1 MHQRNKDK
9 GRATAYD
16 HIIKYTGLFGGV
28 QGIGLLAS
36 VVRNKLV
43 AVILGPSGLGL
54 ISLYNTALTLLG
66 NATNLGISFSAV
78 RHISELSGRGD
89 NRQMMH
95 YIMVVRSWSM
105 ATAILGIL
113 ICALVSPFLSWS
125 YFNDYSHWQ
134 SFVWLAPIVG
144 LTALTG
150 GELAILKG
158 MHRLKQVALQSIV
171 VSFGTL
177 FTSIPFYF
185 AWGEDGIVP
194 ALLLTAL
201 LTLCSVLWFS
211 FRDYPFRFRLITR
224 RLFAQG
230 MGMVRLGM
238 AFTLAGI
245 LGSGV
250 EFIIRVFMQQFGSTA
265 DVGLYNAGYTLT
277 VTYASMIFVAMET
290 DYFPRLSA
298 VNHDVS
304 RSNEIVN
311 RQMEVSVLL
320 ITPLLVVFLIG
331 LPVILPLLYAQSFMP
346 VIEMAQWAVFS
357 MFLRAATLPVAYM
370 SLAKGCSKIYL
381 FTEAVYDVVAVLL
394 IVCGYM
400 FVGLKGTGMALS
412 FAALIDLLLVW
423 LTCRKMYDFHI
434 DSRAIRMLFIQL
446 PFVVI
451 AFCVARSLNGMA
463 YWLSGCFVVLLSWA
477 VSLHIFY
484 KETTLIQKI
493 KERFNRK
500 NKA

>member
-1 MHQRNKDK
+1 MQKDK

-78 RHISELSGRGD
+78 RHISELSERGD
-89 NRQMMH
+89 NRQTEH
-95 YIMVVRSWSM
+95 YIMVVRCWSI

-113 ICALVSPFLSWS
+113 VCALVSPLLSWA
-125 YFNDYSHWQ
+125 YFDDYTHWQ
-134 SFVWLAPIVG
+134 PFVWLAPIVG

-158 MHRLKQVALQSIV
+158 MHRLKQVAVQSLM

-177 FTSIPFYF
+177 FTSIPFYY

-201 LTLCSVLWFS
+201 LTLLSVFWFS
-211 FRDYPFRFRLITR
+211 FRDYPFRLRLLSS
-224 RLFAQG
+224 RLFSQG
-230 MGMVRLGM
+230 MGMVRLGL

-250 EFIIRVFMQQFGSTA
+250 EFVIRVFMQQFGSTA

-298 VNHDVS
+298 VNHDVT
-304 RSNEIVN
+304 RSNEVVN
-311 RQMEVSVLL
+311 RQMEVSMLL
-320 ITPLLVVFLIG
+320 ISPLLVIFLVG
-331 LPVILPLLYAQSFMP
+331 LPVLLPLLYAHTFMP
-346 VIEMAQWAVFS
+346 VIGMAQWAVFS

-370 SLAKGCSKIYL
+370 SLAKGRSRVYL
-381 FTEAVYDVVAVLL
+381 FTETVYDVVAVLL
-394 IVCGYM
+394 IVGGYM
-400 FVGLKGTGMALS
+400 FFGLEGTGVALS
-412 FAALIDLLLVW
+412 LAGLTDFFLVW
-423 LTCRKMYDFHI
+423 LTCRKMYGFRI
-434 DSRAIRMLFIQL
+434 DSRTVRMFFMQL
-446 PFVVI
+446 PFVVA
-451 AFCVARSLNGMA
+451 AFLVARCLDGAA
-463 YWLSGCFVVLLSWA
+463 YWVTGVAVVVLSWG
-477 VSLHIFY
+477 VSLRILY
-484 KETTLIQKI
+484 RETTLIQKI
-493 KERFNRK
+493 KDRINRK
-500 NKA
+500 KQV

>member
-1 MHQRNKDK
+1 MHQGNKDK

-54 ISLYNTALTLLG
+54 ISLYNTALTLLS

-78 RHISELSGRGD
+78 RHISELSEQGE
-89 NRQMMH
+89 NRRLMH
-95 YIMVVRSWSM
+95 YMMVVRSWSM

-113 ICALVSPFLSWS
+113 VCALVSPLLSWS

-134 SFVWLAPIVG
+134 PFVCLAPVVG

-158 MHRLKQVALQSIV
+158 MHRLRQVALQSLMI
-171 VSFGTL
+171 SFGTL

-185 AWGEDGIVP
+185 VWGEDGIVP

-201 LTLCSVLWFS
+201 LTLFSVLWFS
-211 FRDYPFRFRLITR
+211 FRDYPFRFHLITR
-224 RLFAQG
+224 RLFAKG
-230 MGMVRLGM
+230 MGMVRLGL

-298 VNHDVS
+298 VNHDVH

-311 RQMEVSVLL
+311 RQMEVSMLL
-320 ITPLLVVFLIG
+320 ISPLLVVFLVG
-331 LPVILPLLYAQSFMP
+331 LPVILPLLYAQTFMP
-346 VIEMAQWAVFS
+346 VIGMAQWAVFS

-370 SLAKGCSKIYL
+370 SLAKGRSKVYL
-381 FTEAVYDVVAVLL
+381 FTETVYDIVAVLL

-400 FVGLKGTGMALS
+400 FFGLEGTGVALS
-412 FAALIDLLLVW
+412 LAGLADLLLVW
-423 LTCRKMYDFHI
+423 LTCRRMYGFRI
-434 DSRAIRMLFIQL
+434 DSRTVRMLFLQL
-446 PFVVI
+446 PFVVA
-451 AFCVARSLNGMA
+451 AFLVARYVNGLT
-463 YWLSGCFVVLLSWA
+463 YWFTGGLVVILSWA
-477 VSLHIFY
+477 VSLHILY
-484 KETTLIQKI
+484 KETTLVQKL
-493 KERFNRK
+493 KARFNRK
-500 NKA
+500 NKV